1 MSSDLQVIQ
10 KRVQRPTPKMIG
22 DVLCEIQ
29 DLAGLAKGIYQ
40 NDRDTLRADKLVPIL
55 DKIFSLAME
64 GRARS

>member
-1 MSSDLQVIQ
+1 M
-10 KRVQRPTPKMIG
+10 
-22 DVLCEIQ
+22 CEIQ